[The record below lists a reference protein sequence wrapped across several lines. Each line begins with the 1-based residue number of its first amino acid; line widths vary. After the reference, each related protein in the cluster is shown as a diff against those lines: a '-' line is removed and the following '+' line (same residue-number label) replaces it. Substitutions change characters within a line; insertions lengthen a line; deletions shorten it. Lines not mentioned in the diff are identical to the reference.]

1 MTSVKGLPKMEVCCH
16 SHVGCLQGI
25 SYYGKVFDEVVSTF
39 PYNGKDADDTVLHK
53 LSSVFLEFSLSLRSL
68 RL

>member
-1 MTSVKGLPKMEVCCH
+1 MEVCCH
-16 SHVGCLQGI
+16 SHVGCLQPFR
-25 SYYGKVFDEVVSTF
+25 YYGKVFDEVVSTF
-39 PYNGKDADDTVLHK
+39 PYNGKDADDTVLYK